1 MKVTEKGHTKVIQL
15 ASEPVEGLLQ
25 KIAEQYKTLFKAF
38 NLVIDLSGSAETLTE
53 EVLEAMEELAIDH
66 MENANKSFVIVLS
79 AVNFNDFD
87 GDLIVVP
94 TKQEAFD
101 LIEMDE
107 IQRDLEL

>member
-1 MKVTEKGHTKVIQL
+1 MKVTEKGHTKVIQVGT
-15 ASEPVEGLLQ
+15 ETI
-25 KIAEQYKTLFKAF
+25 IAVLHQIEEQYSPLFKAF
-38 NLVIDLSGSAETLTE
+38 NLVIDLSNSQEEVTEETLE
-53 EVLEAMEELAIDH
+53 SIEALAVEHMEE
-66 MENANKSFVIVLS
+66 ANKSFVVVTT

>member
-1 MKVTEKGHTKVIQL
+1 MKVTEKGHTKVIQVGTETITSVL
-15 ASEPVEGLLQ
+15 H
-25 KIAEQYKTLFKAF
+25 KIEEQYQALFMAF
-38 NLVIDLSGSAETLTE
+38 NLVIDLSSSQEDVTEETLE
-53 EVLEAMEELAIDH
+53 SIEALAIEHMEE
-66 MENANKSFVIVLS
+66 ANKSFVIVTT

>member
-1 MKVTEKGHTKVIQL
+1 MKVTEKGHTKVIQIGTDTI
-15 ASEPVEGLLQ
+15 AGVLQ
-25 KIAEQYKTLFKAF
+25 KITAQYQALFMDY
-38 NLVIDLSGSAETLTE
+38 NLVIDLSGSQE
-53 EVLEAMEELAIDH
+53 EVTEDKLEAIEELAIEH
-66 MENANKSFVIVLS
+66 MEEANKSFVIVTE

>member
-15 ASEPVEGLLQ
+15 ASETIEGLLQ
-25 KIAEQYKTLFKAF
+25 KIREQYQTLFRPF
-38 NLVIDLSGSAETLTE
+38 NLVLDLSSSQETLTE
-53 EVLEAMEELAIDH
+53 ETIETLEELAIEH
-66 MENANKSFVIVLS
+66 MEQANKSFVIVLS

>member
-15 ASEPVEGLLQ
+15 ASETIEGFLQ
-25 KIAEQYKTLFKAF
+25 KITEQYKTQFMPF
-38 NLVIDLSGSAETLTE
+38 NLVLDLSGSQETLTDDT
-53 EVLEAMEELAIDH
+53 LETLEELAIEH
-66 MENANKSFVIVLS
+66 MEEANKSFVIVLS

>member
-1 MKVTEKGHTKVIQL
+1 MKVIEKEHTKVIQIETETIGEVL
-15 ASEPVEGLLQ
+15 H
-25 KIAEQYKTLFKAF
+25 KIEEEYQRLFKTF
-38 NLVIDLSGSAETLTE
+38 NLVIDVSSAQEEVTE
-53 EVLEAMEELAIDH
+53 EMLESIEALAVEHMEE
-66 MENANKSFVIVLS
+66 ANKSFVIVTA

-107 IQRDLEL
+107 IQRDLEI

>member
-1 MKVTEKGHTKVIQL
+1 MKVTEKGNTKVIQIEAEAITTVL
-15 ASEPVEGLLQ
+15 HSIE
-25 KIAEQYKTLFKAF
+25 EQYESLFRAF
-38 NLVIDLSGSAETLTE
+38 NLVIDLSESQEDVTEETLE
-53 EVLEAMEELAIDH
+53 SIEALAVEHMEE
-66 MENANKSFVIVLS
+66 ANKSFVVVTT

>member
-1 MKVTEKGHTKVIQL
+1 MKVTEKGHTKVIQIGTDTV
-15 ASEPVEGLLQ
+15 AAVLQ
-25 KIAEQYKTLFKAF
+25 KITEQYQAQFMAF
-38 NLVIDLSGSAETLTE
+38 NLVIDLADSQEELTE
-53 EVLEAMEELAIDH
+53 DKLTEMEALAVEHMEE
-66 MENANKSFVIVLS
+66 ANKSFVIVTE

-107 IQRDLEL
+107 IQRDLEV

>member
-1 MKVTEKGHTKVIQL
+1 MKVTEKGHTKVIQIG
-15 ASEPVEGLLQ
+15 SDTITGLVQ
-25 KIAEQYKTLFKAF
+25 KITDQYKALFHTF
-38 NLVIDLSGSAETLTE
+38 NLVLDLSGSQETITE
-53 EVLEAMEELAIDH
+53 ETLEAMEELAIEH

-79 AVNFNDFD
+79 EVNFNDFD

>member
-1 MKVTEKGHTKVIQL
+1 
-15 ASEPVEGLLQ
+15 
-25 KIAEQYKTLFKAF
+25 
-38 NLVIDLSGSAETLTE
+38 
-53 EVLEAMEELAIDH
+53 MEELAIEH

-79 AVNFNDFD
+79 EVNFNDFD

>member
-1 MKVTEKGHTKVIQL
+1 MKVTEKGHTKVIQIG
-15 ASEPVEGLLQ
+15 SDTVEEVLH
-25 KIAEQYKTLFKAF
+25 KIAAQYQAAFEPF
-38 NLVIDLSGSAETLTE
+38 NLVIDLAALQEDVTE
-53 EVLEAMEELAIDH
+53 EMLESIESLAIEHMEE
-66 MENANKSFVIVLS
+66 ANKSFVIVTE

>member
-1 MKVTEKGHTKVIQL
+1 MKVTEKGHTKVIQIGTDTVAGVL
-15 ASEPVEGLLQ
+15 H
-25 KIAEQYKTLFKAF
+25 KITEQYRALFMAF
-38 NLVIDLSGSAETLTE
+38 NLVIDLSGSQE
-53 EVLEAMEELAIDH
+53 EVTEDKLAALEELAIEH
-66 MENANKSFVIVLS
+66 MEEANKSFVIVTED
-79 AVNFNDFD
+79 VNFNDFD

>member
-1 MKVTEKGHTKVIQL
+1 MKVIEKGHTKVIQIGT
-15 ASEPVEGLLQ
+15 ETIVEVLH
-25 KIAEQYKTLFKAF
+25 KIEEQYQSLFKTF
-38 NLVIDLSGSAETLTE
+38 NLVIDVSSSQEEVTE
-53 EVLEAMEELAIDH
+53 EILESIEALAVEHMEE
-66 MENANKSFVIVLS
+66 ANKSFVIVTT

>member
-15 ASEPVEGLLQ
+15 ASETIEGLLQ
-25 KIAEQYKTLFKAF
+25 KITEQYQTLFRPF
-38 NLVIDLSGSAETLTE
+38 NLVLDLSNSQETLTE
-53 EVLEAMEELAIDH
+53 ETIEALEELAIEH
-66 MENANKSFVIVLS
+66 MEQANKSFVIVLS